1 MQPFAQTSVSNA
13 PKTSSQSSCH
23 IEYDFLVIGHGN
35 ESCGDEAVGPQVAS
49 AVADWKLPTVK
60 SMAVPQLVP
69 ELSAELV
76 KTNYAMFVDACD
88 RNTIRTMQITPIV
101 TFDHQ
106 ISSMAFSAH
115 SYNPLA
121 LLHLT
126 QRLYNRHPQA
136 WLLRIPIESCETGC
150 ALSPKAQ
157 QGCDQ
162 ALRAIQQFLMT
173 YRQPYLCM
181 KSA

>member
-1 MQPFAQTSVSNA
+1 MQPVTQVSVHSS
-13 PKTSSQSSCH
+13 PKASSQVPAN
-23 IEYDFLVIGHGN
+23 IEYDFLIIGSGD
-35 ESCGDEAVGPQVAS
+35 ERCGDWAAGPRVAT

-60 SMAVPQLVP
+60 SMAVQQLVP

-76 KTNYAMFVDACD
+76 KTNYVMFVDACD
-88 RNTIRTMQITPIV
+88 RRAIRTIQINPIV
-101 TFDHQ
+101 AFDQQ
-106 ISSMAFSAH
+106 ISSMAFAAQN
-115 SYNPLA
+115 YNPLA

-126 QRLYNRHPQA
+126 QRLYKRHPQA
-136 WLLRIPIESCETGC
+136 WLLQIPIESCEVGC
-150 ALSPKAQ
+150 AFSQKAH

-162 ALRAIQQFLMT
+162 ALRAIQQFLIT